1 MKAKD
6 VMTTKVVT
14 VSPDHSIR
22 HAAKIMLDN
31 GVSGLPVVDDEGRL
45 VGIISEGDMLRRTEL
60 GLGGMM
66 ASEKEQADREKRARS
81 YVKGH
86 SWRVS
91 DVMTPD
97 PVVVDEET
105 SLARIATLMGE
116 REIKRLPVLRNGA
129 LVGIVTR
136 ADLLYAVATAKLPDT
151 TRGDEAIRRSILAR
165 FDENTGLQG
174 LNISVT
180 VAEGM
185 VHLWGEVDTEECRK
199 AARVVAEGV
208 RGVEGVVEHFS
219 GAEQEGGARREV
231 D

>member
-22 HAAKIMLDN
+22 HAAKIMMDN
-31 GVSGLPVVDDEGRL
+31 GVSGLPVVDDAQRL

-60 GLGGMM
+60 GLGGMV
-66 ASEKEQADREKRARS
+66 ATAGEEADREQRARS
-81 YVKGH
+81 YVKAH

-91 DVMTPD
+91 DVMTKD
-97 PVVVDEET
+97 PVVVDEER
-105 SLARIATLMGE
+105 SLARIAALMGE
-116 REIKRLPVLRNGA
+116 REIKRVPVLRDGA

-136 ADLLYAVATAKLPDT
+136 ADLLYAIATAKLPDT
-151 TRGDEAIRRSILAR
+151 SHGDEAIRRSILAR
-165 FDENTGLQG
+165 FDENTGLKD

-180 VAEGM
+180 VAGGM
-185 VHLWGEVDTEECRK
+185 VHLWGEVDTEECRQ

-219 GAEQEGGARREV
+219 DQGAT
-231 D
+231 

>member
-22 HAAKIMLDN
+22 HAAKIMMEN
-31 GVSGLPVVDDEGRL
+31 GVSGLPVVDDAQRL
-45 VGIISEGDMLRRTEL
+45 VGVISEGDMLRRTEL
-60 GLGGMM
+60 GLGGMV
-66 ASEKEQADREKRARS
+66 ATAGEEADREQKARS
-81 YVKGH
+81 YVKAH

-105 SLARIATLMGE
+105 SLASIAALMGE
-116 REIKRLPVLRNGA
+116 REIKRVPVLRDGA

-136 ADLLYAVATAKLPDT
+136 ADLLYAIATAKLPDT

-165 FDENTGLQG
+165 FDDNTGLKD

-180 VAEGM
+180 VAGGM
-185 VHLWGEVDTEECRK
+185 VHLWGEVDTEECRQ

-219 GAEQEGGARREV
+219 DQGAS
-231 D
+231 

>member
-6 VMTTKVVT
+6 VMTAKVVT

-22 HAAKIMLDN
+22 HAAKIMMDN
-31 GVSGLPVVDDEGRL
+31 GVSGLPVVDDAQRL
-45 VGIISEGDMLRRTEL
+45 VGVISEGDMLRRTEL
-60 GLGGMM
+60 GLGGMV
-66 ASEKEQADREKRARS
+66 ATPGEEADREQKARS
-81 YVKGH
+81 YVKAH

-105 SLARIATLMGE
+105 SLARIAALMGE
-116 REIKRLPVLRNGA
+116 REIKRVPVLRNGA

-136 ADLLYAVATAKLPDT
+136 ADLLYAIATAKLPDT

-165 FDENTGLQG
+165 FDENTGLKD

-180 VAEGM
+180 VAGGM
-185 VHLWGEVDTEECRK
+185 VHLWGEVDTEECRQ

-219 GAEQEGGARREV
+219 DQGAT
-231 D
+231 

>member
-22 HAAKIMLDN
+22 HAAKIMMEN

-60 GLGGMM
+60 GLEGMVLP
-66 ASEKEQADREKRARS
+66 EQEQADREQRARS
-81 YVKGH
+81 YVKAH

-91 DVMTPD
+91 DVMTPA
-97 PVVVDEET
+97 PVVVGEEA
-105 SLARIATLMGE
+105 SLARIAALMGE
-116 REIKRLPVLRNGA
+116 REIKRVPVLRDGT

-165 FDENTGLQG
+165 FDENAGLQD

-180 VAEGM
+180 VADGI
-185 VHLWGEVDTEECRK
+185 VHLWGEVDAEECRR

-208 RGVEGVVEHFS
+208 RGVEGVVAHFS
-219 GAEQEGGARREV
+219 TTEQEGGERR
-231 D
+231 DAG